1 MNVKSYNLS
10 AYILG
15 CTSLIGSVQYPKV
28 PLLWWIII
36 GLASG
41 LLVVYSNSKEQ
52 EKKLTFLSIDVANLI
67 ILAILVQVLP
77 PYLGLLL
84 NVIVLLA
91 LFLLLFVKSKI
102 QGKYSI

>member
-41 LLVVYSNSKEQ
+41 LLFVYSNSKEQ

-67 ILAILVQVLP
+67 ILAILVQVLHFSFITRQSALADASHFL
-77 PYLGLLL
+77 YLFIGMIL
-84 NVIVLLA
+84 
-91 LFLLLFVKSKI
+91 
-102 QGKYSI
+102 Q